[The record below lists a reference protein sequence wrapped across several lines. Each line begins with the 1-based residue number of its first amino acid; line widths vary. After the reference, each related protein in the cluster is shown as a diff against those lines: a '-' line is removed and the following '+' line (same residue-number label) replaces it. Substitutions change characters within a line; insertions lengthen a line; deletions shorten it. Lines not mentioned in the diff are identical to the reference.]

1 MSFARR
7 LVLGSILILVLTV
20 GILFWLAER
29 SLRKDLEA
37 DIAQGLES
45 EARLVR
51 EALPADSSQW
61 QTTVRRLGAQTG
73 HRISIIDR
81 SGWVQADSDFPPG
94 PLPPIENH
102 TGRPEV
108 RAALAGNRG
117 VASRR
122 SETVGRLLLYVAMP
136 APFGVVR
143 IAAGLEQVDAVVS
156 RAQRAVAGAA
166 LFALLVG
173 SLLALAA
180 GRSIAQPLI
189 EIGAAAHDI
198 AAGATPRFPRSG
210 IPDIDALVR
219 ALRAMHQ
226 QLADRFAQLR
236 QEQAETAALV
246 ESMLEGV
253 IAANERGQIVTA
265 NPAARRMLG
274 YQPADHLP
282 DLPQLFRTKAAR
294 EVVDAALRGESVQD
308 RELDLDARV
317 LLMNARPLPAGG
329 AVLVIH
335 DLTQV
340 RRLEAMRRDFVA
352 NVSHELKTPLTSI
365 SGYADTLLSDAPDPE
380 TTRRFL
386 GTIVANTQ
394 RMQRLVDNLLDLAR
408 LEAGQWHPEP
418 EPLELAELAR
428 EVWEAVSAGS
438 RNPSVDFSVEVAP
451 QADRV
456 LADPDALRQ
465 VLTNLL
471 ENALRYTPSGGQITC
486 RGARQGTG
494 IAISVADTGSG
505 ISPDHVPR
513 IFERFYRSDASR
525 SRDLGGTGL
534 GLAIV
539 KHLVEAHGGR
549 VSAESQRGAGTTIT
563 CWFPAVPAQ
572 STAGVLTPTSPTSPT

>member
-1 MSFARR
+1 VSFARR

-37 DIAQGLES
+37 DIAQSLES

-51 EALPADSSQW
+51 EALPPDSSAW
-61 QTTVRRLGAQTG
+61 PATVRRLSAQTG

-81 SGWVQADSDFPPG
+81 DGWVRADSDFPPG

-102 TGRPEV
+102 AARPEV
-108 RAALAGNRG
+108 RAALAGSRG

-122 SETVGRLLLYVAMP
+122 SETVGRLMLYVAMP
-136 APFGVVR
+136 GPTGVVR
-143 IAAGLEQVDAVVS
+143 VAAGLEQVDEVVG
-156 RAQRAVAGAA
+156 RAQHAVAGAA
-166 LFALLVG
+166 LLALLVG
-173 SLLALAA
+173 SLLALTA

-189 EIGAAAHDI
+189 EIGSAARDI
-198 AAGATPRFPRSG
+198 AAGAAPRFPRSG
-210 IPDIDALVR
+210 IPDIDALVH
-219 ALRAMHQ
+219 ALREMHH

-236 QEQAETAALV
+236 REQAETAALV
-246 ESMLEGV
+246 ESMVEGV
-253 IAANERGQIVTA
+253 IAADGRGRIVTA

-274 YQPADHLP
+274 YRLDDHLP
-282 DLPQLFRTKAAR
+282 DLPELFRTKAAR
-294 EVVDAALRGESVQD
+294 EVVDAALQGQAVQD
-308 RELDLDARV
+308 RELDLDDRV
-317 LLMNARPLPAGG
+317 LLMNARPLPSGG

-365 SGYADTLLSDAPDPE
+365 SGYAETLLADAPDPE

-386 GTIVANTQ
+386 ATIVANTG

-408 LEAGQWHPEP
+408 LEAGHWQLEP
-418 EPLELAELAR
+418 EPLEVEEVAR
-428 EVWEAVSAGS
+428 DAWEAVSEGVGS
-438 RNPSVDFSVEVAP
+438 SAASFSVEIGPRAEQIV
-451 QADRV
+451 
-456 LADPDALRQ
+456 ADPDALRQ
-465 VLTNLL
+465 ILANLL
-471 ENALRYTPSGGQITC
+471 ENALRYTPAGGRITC
-486 RGARQGTG
+486 RSVVDGTG
-494 IAISVADTGSG
+494 VAISVADTGSG
-505 ISPDHVPR
+505 ISPEHLPR

-549 VSAESQRGAGTTIT
+549 VSAESRRGVGTTIT
-563 CWFPAVPAQ
+563 CWFPAVSHQAAAVV
-572 STAGVLTPTSPTSPT
+572 TAAPHTSR